1 MTQTEMEAVV
11 RQVFMALQN
20 GVPLDWT
27 DVRVYLVIAVA
38 AGLGSV
44 IGAWAQA
51 FFSKR
56 GEIAAIK
63 KDLDQITEIQEQIK
77 ARISGELWIDQNIW
91 NLKRETYWKFTSV
104 LSQMSSALWDIMSQG
119 FLPDKATPNPGPEVN
134 LLREKIEKIRD
145 ELISLTAPS
154 RIVLCSDAI
163 QVLEIFHSRCG
174 ELNKQLAGVVANYA
188 FFDSLKKA
196 ADTAYNEIIDAA
208 KYDLRGHD
216 ASKENEHV

>member
-1 MTQTEMEAVV
+1 MTQNETEAVV
-11 RQVFMALQN
+11 RQVLVALQN

-44 IGAWAQA
+44 VGAWAQA

-63 KDLDQITEIQEQIK
+63 RDLDQITEIQEQIK
-77 ARISGELWIDQNIW
+77 ARISGELWIDQNFW

-104 LSQMSSALWDIMSQG
+104 LSQLSSALWDLMTQG
-119 FLPDKATPNPGPEVN
+119 FMPDKTTPNLRPEVIS
-134 LLREKIEKIRD
+134 LREKIENILD

-154 RIVLCSDAI
+154 SIVLCSEAVQILDT
-163 QVLEIFHSRCG
+163 FHSRCG
-174 ELNKQLAGVVANYA
+174 ELNKQLAGGVATYA

-196 ADTAYNEIIDAA
+196 ADTAYNQIIDAA
-208 KYDLRGHD
+208 KRDLRSCV
-216 ASKENEHV
+216 ASKEK